1 MYPSAGNVLSRLR
14 RETKIEEMVKKKKK
28 KGKKRK
34 GGRERNW
41 VYRGGFGE
49 RKKIEIK

>member
-28 KGKKRK
+28 KREKKEKR
-34 GGRERNW
+34 RL
-41 VYRGGFGE
+41 
-49 RKKIEIK
+49 

>member
-28 KGKKRK
+28 KKKREK
-34 GGRERNW
+34 RKEEIVSNL
-41 VYRGGFGE
+41 VY
-49 RKKIEIK
+49 

>member
-28 KGKKRK
+28 K
-34 GGRERNW
+34 
-41 VYRGGFGE
+41 E
-49 RKKIEIK
+49 RKKKRGDCK

>member
-28 KGKKRK
+28 KKREKKEKR
-34 GGRERNW
+34 RL
-41 VYRGGFGE
+41 
-49 RKKIEIK
+49 

>member
-28 KGKKRK
+28 KKREKRK
-34 GGRERNW
+34 EEIVSNL
-41 VYRGGFGE
+41 VY
-49 RKKIEIK
+49 

>member
-28 KGKKRK
+28 KKREKRK
-34 GGRERNW
+34 EEIVINL
-41 VYRGGFGE
+41 VY
-49 RKKIEIK
+49 

>member
-28 KGKKRK
+28 KREKRK
-34 GGRERNW
+34 EEIVSNL
-41 VYRGGFGE
+41 VY
-49 RKKIEIK
+49 

>member
-28 KGKKRK
+28 KK
-34 GGRERNW
+34 
-41 VYRGGFGE
+41 E
-49 RKKIEIK
+49 RKKKRGDCK

>member
-28 KGKKRK
+28 KKRK
-34 GGRERNW
+34 
-41 VYRGGFGE
+41 
-49 RKKIEIK
+49 KKKGDF

>member
-28 KGKKRK
+28 KK
-34 GGRERNW
+34 
-41 VYRGGFGE
+41 E
-49 RKKIEIK
+49 RKNKRGDCN